1 MKINKQKRKKL
12 SAEQLETVK
21 IKDFF
26 DRIVPSAV
34 RFFTDHYICENFYKS
49 VWAVTEYPPTTEE
62 TAILAHLADRNGVTL
77 RIYNRLVTAQE

>member
-26 DRIVPSAV
+26 DRIVRRRFDFSSTTTSAEI
-34 RFFTDHYICENFYKS
+34 FTSLCGRSRSILR
-49 VWAVTEYPPTTEE
+49 PPKKLLFWH
-62 TAILAHLADRNGVTL
+62 I
-77 RIYNRLVTAQE
+77 